1 MARAL
6 RGNPLHLVPFVKL
19 QETYFQG
26 LVEWCDLIASPEA
39 LAATQDNDLF
49 VTMFSASVQEYGVMK
64 RHLAERL
71 DVSQATVGRWEKG
84 TRLPHPY
91 GRPQVMQTVVLMMRE
106 HIEKEHARKAKNDA
120 KNRLTLLRG
129 RVAA

>member
-1 MARAL
+1 MARVL
-6 RGNPLHLVPFVKL
+6 RGSPLHLVPFVKL

-39 LAATQDNDLF
+39 LAATQDDSLF

-64 RHLAERL
+64 KHLAERL
-71 DVSQATVGRWEKG
+71 NVSQATVGRWEKG
-84 TRLPHPY
+84 TSLPHPY
-91 GRPQVMQTVVLMMRE
+91 GRPQVMETVALMMRE
-106 HIEKEHARKAKNDA
+106 HIEKEQARKARNDSES
-120 KNRLTLLRG
+120 RLTLLRG